1 MARGKKQKSEDQED
15 RKHNWSPADLEK
27 IVEEIEEEHKLIAEL
42 NAKHAEQV
50 AMVRGRIGGAY
61 KRAKAL
67 GLMKKP
73 LKLYITE
80 RADKIKREDRINALE
95 MDERTIFF
103 EFQKAMGEFVDTPL
117 AQAAAKAQD
126 EAIQK
131 RKAALDDIGAEG
143 LSAGIRPLN

>member
-1 MARGKKQKSEDQED
+1 MARGKKAEQDETE

-27 IVEEIEEEHKLIAEL
+27 IVEEIEEERKYLSEL
-42 NAKHAEQV
+42 KAKHKEAEAV
-50 AMVRGRIGGAY
+50 VTGRIGGIY

-73 LKLYITE
+73 LKLYIDE
-80 RADKIKREDRINALE
+80 RANKIKREDLIKALE
-95 MDERTIFF
+95 QDERAIFF
-103 EFQKAMGEFVDTPL
+103 EFQRAMGDFVDTPL

-131 RKAALDDIGAEG
+131 RKSALDDIGAEG
-143 LSAGIRPLN
+143 LAAGIRPLN